1 MKYVLRR
8 EVLASTAEKQISEA
22 RFQEISEA
30 RQNLFE
36 LLAIEEKYDLLV
48 RNYLGFEQVVY
59 DSSITGLLYTE
70 RSWSD
75 FIEHIQA
82 ANLAVMNLLAMCRSY
97 VDHAPQH
104 LSTIFPDLPEKKDA
118 FHNERKTVYSE
129 FLGYRALYEIRN
141 HVQHCGLPVHSFTL
155 GGSWLDTREAC
166 RHNAIPCV
174 SVEELAKDNS
184 FSKKI
189 LQELQGMGERIDL
202 RLLIRENMSA
212 SGRIHKCVR
221 KLTKDLADDSERIVS
236 DCLEDFSEHY
246 DSDLIGLSIMKLDTQ
261 GQVIDKYS
269 LFDDMVKRRK
279 YLEQKNKTLV
289 NVEKHFVTGQIET

>member
-104 LSTIFPDLPEKKDA
+104 LSAIYPGLPEKKDA
-118 FHNERKTVYSE
+118 FHDERKSVYTE

-166 RHNAIPCV
+166 RHNAIPYV
-174 SVEELAKDNS
+174 SVEELVKDGS
-184 FSKKI
+184 FNKRI
-189 LQELQGMGERIDL
+189 LNELRGVGERVDL
-202 RLLIRENMSA
+202 RLLVRENMSA
-212 SGRIHKCVR
+212 FGRIHKCVR
-221 KLTKDLADDSERIVS
+221 ALTQERAKDSEITI
-236 DCLEDFSEHY
+236 DECLKDFAANHHP
-246 DSDLIGLSIMKLDTQ
+246 DLSGLVIMSLDAK
-261 GQVIDKYS
+261 GEVLDRS
-269 LFDDMVKRRK
+269 ALFDDMVKRRK
-279 YLEQKNKTLV
+279 YLEV
-289 NVEKHFVTGQIET
+289 

>member
-1 MKYVLRR
+1 MKFVLRR
-8 EVLASTAEKQISEA
+8 QMLDSTTEKPISEPCF
-22 RFQEISEA
+22 REISGA
-30 RQNLFE
+30 RQALFE

-59 DSSITGLLYTE
+59 DSSINGLLYRE

-97 VDHAPQH
+97 IDHVPQH
-104 LSTIFPDLPEKKDA
+104 LSTIFPDRLEKKEA
-118 FHNERKTVYSE
+118 FHQERKTVYSE

-155 GGSWLDTREAC
+155 GGSWLDTWEAC
-166 RHNAIPCV
+166 RHNAIPYV
-174 SVEELAKDNS
+174 AVEELGKDGS
-184 FSKKI
+184 FNKRI
-189 LQELQGMGERIDL
+189 LKELRDVGERVDL

-212 SGRIHKCVR
+212 FGRIHKCVR
-221 KLTKDLADDSERIVS
+221 ALTKELAKDSEQTI
-236 DCLEDFSEHY
+236 DECLQDFAANHHP
-246 DSDLIGLSIMKLDTQ
+246 DLIGLEIMSLDAR
-261 GQVIDKYS
+261 GEVLDRSS

-279 YLEQKNKTLV
+279 YLEVKNKTLI
-289 NVEKHFVTGQIET
+289 NVERHFITGQIET

>member
-8 EVLASTAEKQISEA
+8 EVLSSTAEKQISEA
-22 RFQEISEA
+22 SFREISDA

-36 LLAIEEKYDLLV
+36 LLAIEEKYDLLI

-59 DSSITGLLYTE
+59 DSSINGLLYTE

-97 VDHAPQH
+97 VDHTPQH
-104 LSTIFPDLPEKKDA
+104 LSAIFPDLPEKKDA

-129 FLGYRALYEIRN
+129 FLGYRVLYEIRN

-155 GGSWLDTREAC
+155 GGSWLDTRDAC
-166 RHNAIPCV
+166 RHNAIPYI
-174 SVEELAKDNS
+174 SVAELAKDNS
-184 FSKKI
+184 FNKKI
-189 LQELQGMGERIDL
+189 LQEIQDMGERIDL

-212 SGRIHKCVR
+212 FGRIHKCVR
-221 KLTKDLADDSERIVS
+221 ALTKDLADDSQRIVS
-236 DCLEDFSEHY
+236 DCLKDFAKNY
-246 DSDLIGLSIMKLDTQ
+246 DSDLIGLSIMALDTE
-261 GQVIDKYS
+261 GRVIDRSS
-269 LFDDMVKRRK
+269 LFDDMVKRRR
-279 YLEQKNKTLV
+279 YLEEKNKTLV
-289 NVEKHFVTGQIET
+289 NVERHFVTGQIET

>member
-22 RFQEISEA
+22 SFREICAA
-30 RQNLFE
+30 RQSLFE

-48 RNYLGFEQVVY
+48 RNYLEFEQVVY
-59 DSSITGLLYTE
+59 DSSIRGLLYTE
-70 RSWSD
+70 QSWSD

-104 LSTIFPDLPEKKDA
+104 LSAIYPGLPEKKDA
-118 FHNERKTVYSE
+118 FHDERKSVYSE

-155 GGSWLDTREAC
+155 GGSWLDSREAC
-166 RHNAIPCV
+166 RHNAIPYI
-174 SVEELAKDNS
+174 SVAELSKDRS
-184 FSKKI
+184 FSRKI
-189 LQELQGMGERIDL
+189 LKELQDMGERIDL

-212 SGRIHKCVR
+212 FGRIHKCVR
-221 KLTKDLADDSERIVS
+221 KLTKDLADDSEKIIFE
-236 DCLEDFSEHY
+236 CLRDFSENY
-246 DSDLIGLSIMKLDTQ
+246 DSDLIGLSVLELDAQ
-261 GQVIDKYS
+261 GQVVERSSI
-269 LFDDMVKRRK
+269 FDDMVKRRR
-279 YLEQKNKTLV
+279 YLEKKNKALV
-289 NVEKHFVTGQIET
+289 NVERHFVTSQIET